1 MYVLLMRP
9 SIFLYIWLY
18 EIKMFFILC
27 VSFLYRYLATELSS
41 MTDQERDLI
50 DNAAQDII
58 KQCSELINR
67 VQSTSMDR

>member
-1 MYVLLMRP
+1 
-9 SIFLYIWLY
+9 
-18 EIKMFFILC
+18 
-27 VSFLYRYLATELSS
+27 

-58 KQCSELINR
+58 KQCSDLIKR